1 MEVKIM
7 KVENN
12 YPKIKK
18 EVDKFLIFR
27 RIMLI
32 IFLVSI
38 ITCSIV
44 NLSVGGKKWMFY
56 VLGGEIIFY
65 FAILNKPLIDN
76 TLIKRITIVIMIVC
90 AYLYMIDIIE
100 ETSFSY
106 FVINIILFSIIIFQ
120 LILFLSEFK
129 LQRKKFIPLFF
140 TATGAIIFCIL
151 ALTKVVELNWPIIV
165 LGGVGL
171 LSIIILLVFYHKR
184 VIKDL
189 TKYFSIK

>member
-1 MEVKIM
+1 M
-7 KVENN
+7 KVEIN
-12 YPKIKK
+12 YPKLKK
-18 EVDKFLIFR
+18 EVNKFLIFR
-27 RIMLI
+27 KIMLI
-32 IFLVSI
+32 IFLISI
-38 ITCSIV
+38 ITCTII
-44 NLSVGGKKWMFY
+44 NLSLGGKKWMLY

-76 TLIKRITIVIMIVC
+76 TLIKRITIVVMIVC

-120 LILFLSEFK
+120 LIIFLSEFK
-129 LQRKKFIPLFF
+129 LQRKKFIP
-140 TATGAIIFCIL
+140 AIGAIIFCIL

-165 LGGVGL
+165 LGGVGV
-171 LSIIILLVFYHKR
+171 LSLIILLVFYHKR

>member
-1 MEVKIM
+1 
-7 KVENN
+7 
-12 YPKIKK
+12 
-18 EVDKFLIFR
+18 
-27 RIMLI
+27 
-32 IFLVSI
+32 
-38 ITCSIV
+38 
-44 NLSVGGKKWMFY
+44 
-56 VLGGEIIFY
+56 
-65 FAILNKPLIDN
+65 
-76 TLIKRITIVIMIVC
+76 MIVC

-120 LILFLSEFK
+120 LIIFLSEFK

-140 TATGAIIFCIL
+140 TAIGAIIFCIL

-165 LGGVGL
+165 LGGVGV
-171 LSIIILLVFYHKR
+171 LSLIILLVFYHKR

>member
-1 MEVKIM
+1 M
-7 KVENN
+7 KVEIN
-12 YPKIKK
+12 YPKLKK
-18 EVDKFLIFR
+18 EVNKFLIFR
-27 RIMLI
+27 KIMLI
-32 IFLVSI
+32 IFLISI
-38 ITCSIV
+38 ITCTIV
-44 NLSVGGKKWMFY
+44 NLSLGGKKWMLY
-56 VLGGEIIFY
+56 VIFY

-76 TLIKRITIVIMIVC
+76 TLIKRITIVVMIVC

-120 LILFLSEFK
+120 LIIFLSEFK

-140 TATGAIIFCIL
+140 TAIGAIIFCIL

-165 LGGVGL
+165 LGGVGV
-171 LSIIILLVFYHKR
+171 LSLIILLVFYHKR

>member
-1 MEVKIM
+1 M

>member
-1 MEVKIM
+1 MEVKTM
-7 KVENN
+7 KVEIN
-12 YPKIKK
+12 YPKLKK
-18 EVDKFLIFR
+18 EVNKFLIFR
-27 RIMLI
+27 KIMLI
-32 IFLVSI
+32 IFLISI
-38 ITCSIV
+38 ITCTIV
-44 NLSVGGKKWMFY
+44 NLSLGGKKWMLY

-76 TLIKRITIVIMIVC
+76 TLIKRITIVVMIVC

-106 FVINIILFSIIIFQ
+106 FLFSIIIFQ
-120 LILFLSEFK
+120 LIIFLSEFK

-140 TATGAIIFCIL
+140 TAIGAIIFCIL

-165 LGGVGL
+165 LGGVGV
-171 LSIIILLVFYHKR
+171 LSLIILLVFYHKR

>member
-1 MEVKIM
+1 M
-7 KVENN
+7 KVEIN

-18 EVDKFLIFR
+18 EVNKFLIFR
-27 RIMLI
+27 KIMLI
-32 IFLVSI
+32 IFLISI
-38 ITCSIV
+38 ITCTIV
-44 NLSVGGKKWMFY
+44 NLSLGGKKWMLY

-76 TLIKRITIVIMIVC
+76 TLIKRITIVVMIVC

-120 LILFLSEFK
+120 LIIFLSEFK

-140 TATGAIIFCIL
+140 TAIGAIIFCIL

-165 LGGVGL
+165 LGGVGV
-171 LSIIILLVFYHKR
+171 LSLIILLVFYHKR

>member
-1 MEVKIM
+1 MLLINFKFTFIILVISSLVINYFM
-7 KVENN
+7 KLREMQ
-12 YPKIKK
+12 IS
-18 EVDKFLIFR
+18 
-27 RIMLI
+27 ML
-32 IFLVSI
+32 
-38 ITCSIV
+38 
-44 NLSVGGKKWMFY
+44 
-56 VLGGEIIFY
+56 
-65 FAILNKPLIDN
+65 DN
-76 TLIKRITIVIMIVC
+76 TLIKRITIVVMIVC

-120 LILFLSEFK
+120 LIIFLSEFK

-140 TATGAIIFCIL
+140 TAIGAIIFCIL

-165 LGGVGL
+165 LGGVGV
-171 LSIIILLVFYHKR
+171 LSLIILLVFYHKR

>member
-1 MEVKIM
+1 MEVKTM
-7 KVENN
+7 KVEIN
-12 YPKIKK
+12 YPKLKK
-18 EVDKFLIFR
+18 EVNKFLIFR
-27 RIMLI
+27 KIMLI
-32 IFLVSI
+32 IFLISI
-38 ITCSIV
+38 ITCTII
-44 NLSVGGKKWMFY
+44 NLSLGGKKWMFY

-76 TLIKRITIVIMIVC
+76 TLIKRITIVVMIVC

-120 LILFLSEFK
+120 LIIFLSEFK

-140 TATGAIIFCIL
+140 TAIGAIIFCI
-151 ALTKVVELNWPIIV
+151 TKVVELNWPIIV
-165 LGGVGL
+165 LGGVGV
-171 LSIIILLVFYHKR
+171 LSLIILLVFYHKR

>member
-1 MEVKIM
+1 M
-7 KVENN
+7 KVEIN
-12 YPKIKK
+12 YPKLKK
-18 EVDKFLIFR
+18 EVNKFLIFR
-27 RIMLI
+27 KIMLI
-32 IFLVSI
+32 IFLISI
-38 ITCSIV
+38 ITCTII
-44 NLSVGGKKWMFY
+44 NLSLGGKKWMLY

-76 TLIKRITIVIMIVC
+76 TLIKRITIVVMIVC

-120 LILFLSEFK
+120 LIIFLSEFK
-129 LQRKKFIPLFF
+129 LQGKKFIPLFF
-140 TATGAIIFCIL
+140 TAIGAIIFCIL

-165 LGGVGL
+165 LGGVGV
-171 LSIIILLVFYHKR
+171 LSLIILLVFYHKR